1 MRRHLLSVC
10 LVLFS
15 LCSYSQGD
23 RPVFSMAVDSPLV
36 GHKVQVES
44 VGVLGI
50 PYRLAT
56 RNMKIY
62 HSAQLTLFPTNY
74 DTLDHYIKNVV
85 DFHGYKLDVVYFD
98 FTGKKY
104 LINSK
109 D

>member
-1 MRRHLLSVC
+1 
-10 LVLFS
+10 
-15 LCSYSQGD
+15 
-23 RPVFSMAVDSPLV
+23 MAVDSPLV

-104 LINSK
+104 LINSCMTCTNYIGRYMVTDHK
-109 D
+109 TLIRRGFC